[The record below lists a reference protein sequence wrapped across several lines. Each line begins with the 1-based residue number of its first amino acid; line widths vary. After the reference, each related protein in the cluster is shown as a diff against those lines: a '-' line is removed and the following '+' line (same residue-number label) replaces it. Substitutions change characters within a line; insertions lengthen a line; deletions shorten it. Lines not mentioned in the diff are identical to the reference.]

1 MQVSKMHLQIPAAIQ
16 QNQLKYSGKRS
27 DLKPKRENFEIQK
40 RFDVPIRPQ
49 IVD

>member
-1 MQVSKMHLQIPAAIQ
+1 MHLQNPSAIQ
-16 QNQLKYSGKRS
+16 QNELKYSVKRS
-27 DLKPKRENFEIQK
+27 DRKRENFEIQK